1 MRSWHFARLLHI
13 ALLLL
18 VACTCYLKHNMCC
31 TAQKVCAYEL
41 LAHVFGPSSLTSC
54 HDMIAYDDVLR
65 MLTVSVLPDLPP
77 TLKA

>member
-1 MRSWHFARLLHI
+1 
-13 ALLLL
+13 
-18 VACTCYLKHNMCC
+18 MCC